1 MNKIPST
8 FEMDGLL
15 TQEDIRNRYKVM
27 WQCRE
32 CKKWTQHND
41 WLPGEQNN
49 QKPCDH
55 CGKLNYDPWSMKSLR
70 TYRPLVDNKRKIK

>member
-15 TQEDIRNRYKVM
+15 TQEDIDNRHKVV
-27 WQCRE
+27 WHCRE
-32 CKKWTQHND
+32 CKKWTQHDN
-41 WLPGEQNN
+41 WVPGEHNT
-49 QKPCDH
+49 QKVCDY